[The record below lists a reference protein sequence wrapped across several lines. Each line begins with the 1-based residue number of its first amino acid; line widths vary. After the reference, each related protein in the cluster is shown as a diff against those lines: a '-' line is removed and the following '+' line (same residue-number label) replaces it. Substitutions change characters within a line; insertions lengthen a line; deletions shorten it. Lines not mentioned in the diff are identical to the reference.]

1 MVRETHRNNKY
12 RSQRKG
18 VRKMKEQMQT
28 MDDRQVEAGK
38 EKKTYKTPELTRLG
52 NVKQLTT
59 GGPPQIKPDEFGL
72 SF

>member
-1 MVRETHRNNKY
+1 
-12 RSQRKG
+12 
-18 VRKMKEQMQT
+18 MKEQMQT